1 MNGGE
6 IDGLRAVAWDSR
18 VRDLFQ
24 LSDDGNGGN
33 DGNDGNDDDGTVDED
48 LPCDGSNGKEEEGE
62 D

>member
-24 LSDDGNGGN
+24 LSDDGN
-33 DGNDGNDDDGTVDED
+33 DGIGDEGTVHED
-48 LPCDGSNGKEEEGE
+48 LPCDGSNGKEEEG
-62 D
+62 DD